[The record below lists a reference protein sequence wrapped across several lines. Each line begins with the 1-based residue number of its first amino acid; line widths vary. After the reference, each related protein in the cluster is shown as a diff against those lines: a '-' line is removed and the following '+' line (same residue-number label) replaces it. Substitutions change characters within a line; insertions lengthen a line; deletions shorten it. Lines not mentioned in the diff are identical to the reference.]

1 MLGITM
7 GDPAG
12 IGPEVI
18 AKALAGTA
26 LRRICVPLVI
36 GSQEVM
42 QRTVKQLQ
50 LKLAVRPVEGH
61 NPIRLSGGHVAVL
74 DPLERPL
81 GPYKLGV
88 AAAETG
94 AASVAFIKTAV
105 RLAQSECIDGM
116 VTGPINKEAMNM
128 AGCHFPGHT
137 ELLADLTQT
146 PESGMM
152 IIGGRLKI
160 MFVTTHI
167 AIKELPAAL
176 TQAKIEKGIRLAHL
190 ALTTLFGIK
199 KPRIGVAA
207 LNPHAG
213 EHGLFGDEEIRLIGP
228 AARAAQAGG
237 ILASDPLP
245 ADTLFGKT
253 AKGDY
258 DAVVALYHD
267 QGLIPLKMVA
277 FGSCVNLTVGLPIIR
292 TSVDH
297 GTAFDI
303 VGKGIGCVACAT
315 SNVSRSSIGEHATMP
330 LDVNNALLVI
340 QQQLKEL
347 DVIYRDTLQ
356 MSLNTVA
363 GTERVAKWRVRTV
376 SLLAES
382 VGEKAAQDF
391 ARLQPGMVFTNDLVE
406 EFTDLIDCF
415 RVPLNALAKQLS
427 QTAQRPADGGS

>member
-1 MLGITM
+1 M

-42 QRTVKQLQ
+42 QRTVKQLK

-105 RLAQSECIDGM
+105 HLAQSACIDGM

-137 ELLADLTQT
+137 ELLAELTQT

-152 IIGGRLKI
+152 IIGGGLKI

-213 EHGLFGDEEIRLIGP
+213 EHGLFGDEEIRLIEP

-303 VGKGIGCVACAT
+303 VGKGIADPGSLIEAVKLAA
-315 SNVSRSSIGEHATMP
+315 SLARRRISHA
-330 LDVNNALLVI
+330 
-340 QQQLKEL
+340 
-347 DVIYRDTLQ
+347 
-356 MSLNTVA
+356 
-363 GTERVAKWRVRTV
+363 RT
-376 SLLAES
+376 
-382 VGEKAAQDF
+382 
-391 ARLQPGMVFTNDLVE
+391 
-406 EFTDLIDCF
+406 
-415 RVPLNALAKQLS
+415 
-427 QTAQRPADGGS
+427 